1 MTGTKAEAREEFNR
15 MIADCEAGKI
25 DIVLTKSISR
35 FARNTVDLLNT
46 VRHLKELDVSVQFEK
61 ERIDSLT
68 EDGELMLTLLA
79 SFAQEEVRSLS
90 DNVKWGT
97 RKRFE
102 KGIPNGRFQIYGYR
116 WEGDRLVVQPEEAQI
131 VRLIYDNYLNGL
143 SAETTEKQLAG
154 MGVKS
159 CKGRHF
165 GNTSIRQILGNI
177 TYTGNLL
184 LQKEYTVDPISGK
197 SRINRGEL
205 PQYWCE
211 GTHEAIIPLEIIKR
225 YRLKKPAAVSLER
238 LPIGAST
245 PPASPAGCSAGG
257 AEKTISGQTA
267 RVGKTPMQTI
277 PSGSA
282 VRAKKQE
289 MPNAGTRTSR
299 S

>member
-1 MTGTKAEAREEFNR
+1 

-46 VRHLKELDVSVQFEK
+46 VRHLKELGVSVQFEK

-97 RKRFE
+97 RKRFA

-159 CKGRHF
+159 YKGRHF
-165 GNTSIRQILGNI
+165 GNTSIRQIRNAAYQASLDYAVMLRTCVNGAWGAYRVFHAGMPTPVPVAN
-177 TYTGNLL
+177 G
-184 LQKEYTVDPISGK
+184 
-197 SRINRGEL
+197 
-205 PQYWCE
+205 
-211 GTHEAIIPLEIIKR
+211 GT
-225 YRLKKPAAVSLER
+225 
-238 LPIGAST
+238 GASNAKSALSNLGIFYA
-245 PPASPAGCSAGG
+245 ASLPSTG
-257 AEKTISGQTA
+257 TDGQICL
-267 RVGKTPMQTI
+267 VP
-277 PSGSA
+277 
-282 VRAKKQE
+282 V
-289 MPNAGTRTSR
+289 
-299 S
+299 